1 MRKYT
6 WVFVLIGFVFVSCV
20 PDSETTS
27 DETINEWID
36 QQMRDWYYWESKIP
50 GRVDKSLNPD
60 VFFES
65 LLYRYDPVNAPDG
78 DRFSWIQSDWRDL
91 LSSLEGVVPNEIGFE
106 YDLYR
111 VSEETNDVMG
121 FVTYVKHATPAE
133 LSGIQRGWWLS
144 HVNGEA
150 LNTTNYSSLLRITE
164 PQAQFQF
171 RCARLE
177 DGAFV
182 GWQDTSV
189 QVQTLSSFA
198 ENPVYLD
205 TVYSEGAT
213 KVGYLVYHFFAPG
226 EVDSETHYD
235 AQLNQA
241 FARFKEAE
249 ITELIVDLRYNS
261 GGYATSGTNLAS
273 MIVPRSGGKQL
284 FTYYRY
290 NSYIQNALESRY
302 GKEVSNTY
310 FSDYLLSPDGAY
322 LDPIVNIGNQL
333 SRVYILTGPYTAS
346 ASEALISGLRPYME
360 VITIG
365 KTTYGKN
372 VASISIYDE
381 TNSENMWGL
390 QPIVAKV
397 YNSLDASDY
406 TGGFEA
412 TIPADEVQAGARAL
426 GDRLEELLSVAL
438 SDIQGQATLRG
449 ATSEQ
454 AIGMSLRRIPSN
466 RYGDHRGLVLPS
478 MQVFE

>member
-1 MRKYT
+1 
-6 WVFVLIGFVFVSCV
+6 SC
-20 PDSETTS
+20 
-27 DETINEWID
+27 
-36 QQMRDWYYWESKIP
+36 
-50 GRVDKSLNPD
+50 
-60 VFFES
+60 
-65 LLYRYDPVNAPDG
+65 
-78 DRFSWIQSDWRDL
+78 
-91 LSSLEGVVPNEIGFE
+91 
-106 YDLYR
+106 
-111 VSEETNDVMG
+111 
-121 FVTYVKHATPAE
+121 
-133 LSGIQRGWWLS
+133 
-144 HVNGEA
+144 
-150 LNTTNYSSLLRITE
+150 
-164 PQAQFQF
+164 
-171 RCARLE
+171 
-177 DGAFV
+177 
-182 GWQDTSV
+182 
-189 QVQTLSSFA
+189 
-198 ENPVYLD
+198 
-205 TVYSEGAT
+205 
-213 KVGYLVYHFFAPG
+213 
-226 EVDSETHYD
+226 
-235 AQLNQA
+235 
-241 FARFKEAE
+241 
-249 ITELIVDLRYNS
+249 
-261 GGYATSGTNLAS
+261 TNLAS

-426 GDRLEELLSVAL
+426 GDRQEELLSVAL